1 MEDLIRQFDDS
12 RIKIEQELKKW
23 EGESI
28 VKATLDFLSS
38 FMHIFPKNSPDSMN
52 SVEEIANIKEDIQ
65 DISEMFLTLHNNF
78 KNYIDFDSS
87 AIKEGKFQPSYE
99 FEVILSQSTTYL
111 KRAMNFDQ
119 IQDVAATLFNRISN
133 ETKYEGDENDKL
145 YKLLSKITLIAQ
157 LFVTQVLFW

>member
-1 MEDLIRQFDDS
+1 
-12 RIKIEQELKKW
+12 
-23 EGESI
+23 
-28 VKATLDFLSS
+28 
-38 FMHIFPKNSPDSMN
+38 MN
-52 SVEEIANIKEDIQ
+52 SVEEIANIKEDIPDIMKMFLNLHYEEIANTKEDIQ
-65 DISEMFLTLHNNF
+65 DIRKMFLTLHNNF

-157 LFVTQVLFW
+157 LFVTQVFGQIIWSE